1 MVYPFLLASFSD
13 GWQQQVASKRHHK
26 ASSARGVSVGSFE
39 VVDTG
44 GRPSAQMMR
53 QRSPLSY
60 NQLTRLQ

>member
-1 MVYPFLLASFSD
+1 MVYPFSLASFSD

-44 GRPSAQMMR
+44 VGRLPK
-53 QRSPLSY
+53 
-60 NQLTRLQ
+60 